1 MRKTPRRKPKYHKT
15 KALKVNEGV
24 LPINT
29 EQESEEVELD
39 FEKISDIIKDGYPI
53 QGQLFVPGLPD
64 DPEKPFIVFGTDDNR
79 LDYTG
84 VAMAKTAGYELLSKF
99 SLDQLNDQKLAG
111 NLYSVS
117 EVVLEDRYLYFIR
130 LAMTHAISAF
140 CRILFNT
147 IPNPPEDRDEEFY
160 NLITQ
165 YFDSAII
172 RLLNNRFKDMCRR
185 PISDW
190 VKLLQDPNITQET
203 VNIVTELNTEAI
215 ARTSDL
221 VNECYNIITL
231 IAYRHSVPVS
241 DEIYQKVAE
250 EAAPLFIQY
259 RNTIC
264 SILSHII
271 YECLSTYRI
280 GLNNIIKNEDDM
292 K

>member
-15 KALKVNEGV
+15 KALKVNNEA
-24 LPINT
+24 LPINM

-39 FEKISDIIKDGYPI
+39 LEKITDIIKDGYPI
-53 QGQLFVPGLPD
+53 QGQLFVPELPD
-64 DPEKPFIVFGTDDNR
+64 DPEKPFIVFGADDSR

-117 EVVLEDRYLYFIR
+117 EVVLEDRYLYFAR
-130 LAMTHAISAF
+130 LAMTHTIAAF
-140 CRILFNT
+140 CKILFNI
-147 IPNPPEDRDEEFY
+147 IPNPPEDRGEEFY
-160 NLITQ
+160 NITTQ

-172 RLLNNRFKDMCRR
+172 RLINNQSKDIYRR

-221 VNECYNIITL
+221 VNECYNVITL
-231 IAYRHSVPVS
+231 IAYRHSVPLS

-280 GLNNIIKNEDDM
+280 GLNNIVKNEDNM

>member
-1 MRKTPRRKPKYHKT
+1 MRKTPRRKPKYHKA
-15 KALKVNEGV
+15 KALKVNEEF
-24 LPINT
+24 LPINM

-39 FEKISDIIKDGYPI
+39 LEKIADIIKDGYPI
-53 QGQLFVPGLPD
+53 QGQLFVPELPD
-64 DPEKPFIVFGTDDNR
+64 DPEKPFIVFGADDSR

-99 SLDQLNDQKLAG
+99 SHDHLNDHNLAG

-117 EVVLEDRYLYFIR
+117 EVVLEDRYLYFTR
-130 LAMTHAISAF
+130 LAMTHTISAF
-140 CRILFNT
+140 CKIIVNT
-147 IPNPPEDRDEEFY
+147 IPTPSKYRAEEFY
-160 NLITQ
+160 NLTTQ
-165 YFDSAII
+165 YFDDAII
-172 RLLNNRFKDMCRR
+172 RMINGQTKYAYRR
-185 PISDW
+185 SISEW

-203 VNIVTELNTEAI
+203 VNIITELNTEAI

-221 VNECYNIITL
+221 VNECYNLITL
-231 IAYRHSVPVS
+231 IAYRHSVSLS
-241 DEIYQKVAE
+241 DKVYQKVAE

>member
-39 FEKISDIIKDGYPI
+39 FEKITDIIKDGYPI
-53 QGQLFVPGLPD
+53 QGQLFVPELSD
-64 DPEKPFIVFGTDDNR
+64 DPEKPFIVFGADDNR

-84 VAMAKTAGYELLSKF
+84 VALAKTAGYELLSKF
-99 SLDQLNDQKLAG
+99 SLDQLNDHNLAG

-117 EVVLEDRYLYFIR
+117 EAVLEDRYLYFTR
-130 LAMTHAISAF
+130 LAMTHTISAF
-140 CRILFNT
+140 CKILFNT
-147 IPNPPEDRDEEFY
+147 IPNPPEDRVEEFY
-160 NLITQ
+160 NLTTQ
-165 YFDSAII
+165 YFDGAII
-172 RLLNNRFKDMCRR
+172 RMIDNQTKYAHTR

-190 VKLLQDPNITQET
+190 AKLLQDPNITQET
-203 VNIVTELNTEAI
+203 VNIITELNTEAI
-215 ARTSDL
+215 ERTSDL
-221 VNECYNIITL
+221 VNECYNLITL
-231 IAYRHSVPVS
+231 IAYRHSVPLS

-264 SILSHII
+264 NILSHII